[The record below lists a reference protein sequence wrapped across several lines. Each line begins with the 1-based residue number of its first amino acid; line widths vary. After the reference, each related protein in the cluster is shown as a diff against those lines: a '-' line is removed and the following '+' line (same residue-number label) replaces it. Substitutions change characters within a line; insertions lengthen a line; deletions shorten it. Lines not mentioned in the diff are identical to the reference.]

1 MPPRKRGTKR
11 GGTTYRRDRC
21 APKRGKTRKFTCYS
35 DEGLQKLK
43 GDWNAQHPTAP
54 IASTEAEPLWNDLR
68 ARHPECDRESCWA
81 DPALKK
87 ETFAPAMPKS
97 WKTNIN
103 EWLSSDEIINVMKQY
118 ERVFPEFA
126 FLGPSPTDYFFKTG
140 NQCVWEDLCKFQL
153 LDYVKKKKTHIGV
166 VFNLDPHDK
175 PGSHWVALLINT
187 EKRAIYFFDSTGD
200 RIHRH
205 INRFRKAVQA
215 QAQRDLGQ
223 RYSFSQNH
231 PVEHQFGD
239 TECGM
244 YVLFFLVTM
253 LQHDRVGVDGAAL
266 GPKLKKVLKGGAR
279 DVFES
284 VFKNAKNKFPD
295 KLMENLRNNYFN
307 QE

>member
-1 MPPRKRGTKR
+1 MSFK
-11 GGTTYRRDRC
+11 RDRC

-35 DEGLQKLK
+35 DDALLQLK
-43 GDWNAQHPTAP
+43 SSWNAEHPAAP
-54 IASTEAEPLWNDLR
+54 IASTEAEPLWKELR

-81 DPALKK
+81 DPTLKK
-87 ETFAPAMPKS
+87 EAFAPTMPNS
-97 WKTNIN
+97 WKSNIN

-118 ERVFPEFA
+118 ERVYPEFT

-140 NQCVWEDLCKFQL
+140 SRCVWEDLCKFQL
-153 LDYVKKKKTHIGV
+153 LNYVKKKKTHIGI

-205 INRFRKAVQA
+205 INRFRKAVQK
-215 QAQRDLGQ
+215 QAWRDLRQ

-244 YVLFFLVTM
+244 YVLFFIITM
-253 LQHDRVGVDGAAL
+253 LQHDRAGVDGAAL
-266 GPKLKKVLKGGAR
+266 GPLLKKKLEGGGP

-284 VFKNAKNKFPD
+284 VFKNPKNKFPD
-295 KLMENLRNNYFN
+295 KLMEKLRKNYFN